1 MRVRGSTDCINFK
14 AVALIL
20 KRPALELTRCAR
32 VNFKARVKET
42 CIEFS
47 SIYCVRALL
56 RAAKY
61 VGFVRGGGGANET
74 GYEHKIYF

>member
-20 KRPALELTRCAR
+20 KRSALELTRCAR

-47 SIYCVRALL
+47 TTVRTISVRYVQYCTL
-56 RAAKY
+56 
-61 VGFVRGGGGANET
+61 
-74 GYEHKIYF
+74 